1 MSNDRRRCAL
11 RWRRLSR
18 NASAERNTKEYRVGL
33 LDGKV
38 AFVTGAARGQGRSHS
53 VRLAR
58 EGASVI
64 AIDIGGPV
72 SPSNGYPAAT
82 TADLEETARLVE
94 AEGRP
99 VLTRLV
105 DVRDSDALKLVL
117 DAGVA
122 RFEGRLDVVVAN
134 AGICNWS
141 RFWEMSEEQWL
152 TLLDVNLTGVWRT
165 MKAAVPHMLNAGNG
179 GSIITVSSVAG
190 IKSLPG
196 QAHYSAAKHGVVGL
210 TKSAAIELG
219 EYSIRVNSIHPWGV
233 ATAMAEDPCT
243 EQMLTAHPN
252 YLASFGSA
260 LPNIPLADP
269 EDVSDGVVWLAS
281 DNSRTVTGTQL
292 TLDMGA
298 TKV

>member
-1 MSNDRRRCAL
+1 M
-11 RWRRLSR
+11 
-18 NASAERNTKEYRVGL
+18 GL

-64 AIDIGGPV
+64 AIDIADTV
-72 SPSNGYPAAT
+72 SAHNTYAPAT
-82 TADLEETARLVE
+82 EADLKETAGLLE
-94 AEGRP
+94 QEGRP
-99 VLTRLV
+99 FVVETA
-105 DVRDSDALKLVL
+105 DVRDLEALDRLLEEGVEKL
-117 DAGVA
+117 G
-122 RFEGRLDVVVAN
+122 GRLDVVVAN
-134 AGICNWS
+134 AGICNWG

-152 TLLDVNLTGVWRT
+152 TLVDVNLSGVWRT
-165 MKAAVPHMLNAGNG
+165 MKAAVPHMISAGNG
-179 GSIITVSSVAG
+179 GSIINVSSVAG

-219 EYSIRVNSIHPWGV
+219 EFGIRVNTIHPWGV
-233 ATAMAEDPCT
+233 ATAMAEDPT
-243 EQMLTAHPN
+243 TAEMLTAHPS
-252 YLASFGSA
+252 YIMSFGSVLPSIA
-260 LPNIPLADP
+260 LAEPDDI
-269 EDVSDGVVWLAS
+269 SDAVVWLAS
-281 DNSRTVTGTQL
+281 DLSRTVTGTQL